1 MKIGKNKNFTL
12 IELLVV
18 IAIIAILASMLLPAL
33 NKARVRAKAVQ
44 CKNNLKQVGLAQQ
57 QYAGDWNGHYYIGD
71 TLVSPPLACR
81 YWQPRLLTY
90 FGKKSPE
97 ANTLW
102 YKYLPK
108 TYICPLFEDGQINFN
123 KGAGTGYLG
132 NYIMNL
138 WVNDFKYKFSSF
150 KQPTSQFFIYCGSTV
165 GRGYAGAGG
174 VLEPA
179 DRDADSTNFLY
190 MDCHVGTVG
199 ETRSHYDFGWHIIE

>member
-57 QYAGDWNGHYYIGD
+57 QYAGDWNGHYYLGYWAGAP
-71 TLVSPPLACR
+71 LVTR
-81 YWQPRLLTY
+81 HWQIVLLPY
-90 FGKKSPE
+90 FGKKTAAADP
-97 ANTLW
+97 LW
-102 YKYLPK
+102 YRKLPMS
-108 TYICPLFEDGQINFN
+108 YICPLYVEGLANFN
-123 KGAGTGYLG
+123 KGGGTGYLG
-132 NYIMNL
+132 NYLMNAF
-138 WVNDFKYKFSSF
+138 VNYFKYKFSNF

-165 GRGYAGAGG
+165 GHGYAGMGG
-174 VLEPA
+174 VGEPA

-190 MDCHVGTVG
+190 MDCHVGAVG
-199 ETRSHYDFGWHIIE
+199 ETRSYYDFGWRIIE